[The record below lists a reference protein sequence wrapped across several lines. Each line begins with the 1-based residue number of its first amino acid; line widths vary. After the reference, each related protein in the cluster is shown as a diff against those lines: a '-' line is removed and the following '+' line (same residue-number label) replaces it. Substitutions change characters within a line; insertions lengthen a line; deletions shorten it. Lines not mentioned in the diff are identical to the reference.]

1 MGLKNLFHKIKTGFA
16 RLSGKSIPNISST
29 KRSYCQVNFDK
40 KRKRLKKIFKNMLK

>member
-29 KRSYCQVNFDK
+29 KDTEIAERS
-40 KRKRLKKIFKNMLK
+40 LL